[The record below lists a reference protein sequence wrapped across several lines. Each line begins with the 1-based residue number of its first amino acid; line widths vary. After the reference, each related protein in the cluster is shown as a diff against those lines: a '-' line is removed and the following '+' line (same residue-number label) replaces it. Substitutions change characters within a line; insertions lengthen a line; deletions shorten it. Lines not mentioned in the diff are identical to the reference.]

1 MSHIKN
7 LFFDELCRA
16 MTPTYYPPIRKAA
29 NEHTALVVYQDVEL
43 ECHFEYEP
51 EIRGA
56 REPLTGMQLE
66 PDYAATLTLTE
77 ARVQGVNILPLMS
90 IDAIDD
96 IERELM
102 P

>member
-1 MSHIKN
+1 MSYIKN
-7 LFFDELCRA
+7 LFFDELSRA
-16 MTPTYYPPIRKAA
+16 MTPTYRPPIRKTTE
-29 NEHTALVVYQDVEL
+29 EHVALVVYQDVEL

-51 EIRGA
+51 EIIGA
-56 REPLTGMQLE
+56 SDNQTGVKLE

-77 ARVQGVNILPLMS
+77 ARVKGVDIMPLLS